1 MPLPLRPALHKI
13 AQWTVNKEVHTR
25 FAVFCRSDK
34 NANTIPVTEMFATEV
49 NVSSTRYFEQMVKTK
64 SQKQWKA
71 RALAVGMADEA
82 VKAVKGQLDSIRLI
96 AVRFFFLAEAGDCI
110 TADLK
115 DRSFFISPAA
125 GEFLSQ

>member
-34 NANTIPVTEMFATEV
+34 NAKTIPVTEMFATEV
-49 NVSSTRYFEQMVKTK
+49 NVSSTKYFEQLVKTK
-64 SQKQWKA
+64 SEKQWKA
-71 RALAVGMADEA
+71 RALADEA

-96 AVRFFFLAEAGDCI
+96 AVRFLFLAEAGDCI

-115 DRSFFISPAA
+115 DRSLFISPEA
-125 GEFLSQ
+125 GDFLSQ